1 MNAFSVICCII
12 VGYVC
17 GNFNTAY
24 VVGKCYGV
32 DIREHGSGNPGA
44 TNTLRTLGKKAG
56 AIVLLG
62 DFLKVFLPAV
72 IVRFVI
78 FGGREYA
85 PLLCELVGVG
95 GVLGHCYPVTLGFK
109 GGKGIASTA
118 GTMISTDWT
127 YFLFAPIFAAI
138 VLVTGYVSV
147 GSLFVVIIYPLWIA
161 VRYIGNL
168 YYVPMILVGLLF
180 TASGFFTHRANIVRL
195 LNGTENKFGSKAK
208 LSRED
213 REND

>member
-1 MNAFSVICCII
+1 MSAFTVIACLLA
-12 VGYVC
+12 GYIF
-17 GNFNTAY
+17 GNINTAY
-24 VVGKCYGV
+24 IVGKCYGV

-62 DFLKVFLPAV
+62 DFFKVFLPAI

-85 PLLCELVGVG
+85 PLLCELVGFG

-109 GGKGIASTA
+109 GGKGIACTA
-118 GTMISTDWT
+118 GAMISTDWT

-147 GSLFVVIIYPLWIA
+147 GSLFVVTIYPLWIA
-161 VRYIGNL
+161 VLFTDNL
-168 YYVPMILVGLLF
+168 YYIPMILVGFLF
-180 TASGFFTHRANIVRL
+180 TASGFFSHRANISRL
-195 LNGTENKFGSKAK
+195 LAGTENKFGKKA
-208 LSRED
+208 E
-213 REND
+213 